1 MREHTIWEVKFLAMA
16 NAQETEMRPQEEEK
30 QNCGE
35 PSRAVTAAQAGPD
48 AHCGSLTA
56 DCWLAI
62 SSLHNLQFESVTSL
76 PE

>member
-1 MREHTIWEVKFLAMA
+1 MREHTIWEVKLLAMA
-16 NAQETEMRPQEEEK
+16 NAQETEMRPQEDEK

-35 PSRAVTAAQAGPD
+35 LSRAVTAAQAGPD

-56 DCWLAI
+56 DCRLAI
-62 SSLHNLQFESVTSL
+62 SSLHSLQFESVTSL